1 MDNFELA
8 ERKYWNNYWN
18 SKSLPVEIRKTKN
31 SLYLNEIL
39 NIFDGYLPKNN
50 HLSILEIGGAPGQ
63 YLAYMHNNFGY
74 DIHCLDYSD
83 IGCRKTE
90 ENFKL
95 LNIQGKVYQEDLF
108 SEFLPLPQFDIVYS
122 LGFVEHFSDLK
133 TAIHK
138 HLNLL
143 KPGGILLV
151 GVPNF
156 LGINHFFLKRLAPE
170 LLSKHNLLTMDIT
183 NWKSFEDKFNLK
195 PLFRGY
201 VGGFEPRIFKRCENK
216 NILNGILKMVVKILD
231 ISFHRH
237 FKILRKYNARYI
249 SGYAM
254 GIYKKPSAEPGQ
266 AGKIATKAQ

>member
-1 MDNFELA
+1 MENDELT

-39 NIFDGYLPKNN
+39 NIFDDYLPKNN

-90 ENFKL
+90 ENFKI

-108 SEFLPLPQFDIVYS
+108 SEYLPLPQFDIVYS

-133 TAIHK
+133 AVIHK

-156 LGINHFFLKRLAPE
+156 LGINHFFLKRLAPG
-170 LLSKHNLLTMDIT
+170 LLSKHNLLTMDII

-201 VGGFEPRIFKRCENK
+201 VGGFEPRILNRCENK
-216 NILNGILKMVVKILD
+216 NIVNCLLKIIVRMLD
-231 ISFHRH
+231 YSFHRH
-237 FKILRKYNARYI
+237 FKVLRKYNSRYV

-254 GIYKKPSAEPGQ
+254 GIYKKPSP
-266 AGKIATKAQ
+266 